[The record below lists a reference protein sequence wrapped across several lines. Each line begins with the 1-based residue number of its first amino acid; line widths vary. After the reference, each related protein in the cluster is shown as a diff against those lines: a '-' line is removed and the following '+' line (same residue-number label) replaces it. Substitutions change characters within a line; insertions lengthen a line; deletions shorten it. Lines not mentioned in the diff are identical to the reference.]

1 MREDIMTNTSP
12 AIIVDSTPEAKAAFF
27 AELQTYVGLEI
38 GEPTPGPDEVNAPMI
53 RHLVEAVGDRNPI
66 YTNPELAARTIHRG
80 IVAPPT
86 MLQAWVMHGIDGPQR
101 GGDGPYEKMNELL
114 FSRGFTSVV
123 GTNSEQTYKRYLRP
137 GDRLTMRTV
146 IDSISDEKTTGL
158 GTGHFVSTRQDYY
171 DADDQ
176 LVGSML
182 FRIFR
187 FQPKA
192 KAPAAKPKPPRP
204 RPATTHD
211 NQWWFDELN
220 EGRLCAQ
227 ACADC
232 GRVRFP
238 TGPLCPSCHSRS
250 YDKVEMPMSGTIH
263 SFVVAHYPQVPSF
276 DYPLPIVLVDIDP
289 SASHAGK
296 TGHDKVRMI
305 MNTADSPESALAVG
319 ARVRIEIRA
328 TDPDMKLPFAI
339 IDSTGAT
346 S

>member
-1 MREDIMTNTSP
+1 
-12 AIIVDSTPEAKAAFF
+12 
-27 AELQTYVGLEI
+27 
-38 GEPTPGPDEVNAPMI
+38 
-53 RHLVEAVGDRNPI
+53 
-66 YTNPELAARTIHRG
+66 
-80 IVAPPT
+80 
-86 MLQAWVMHGIDGPQR
+86 
-101 GGDGPYEKMNELL
+101 MNELL

-296 TGHDKVRMI
+296 TGNDKVRMI